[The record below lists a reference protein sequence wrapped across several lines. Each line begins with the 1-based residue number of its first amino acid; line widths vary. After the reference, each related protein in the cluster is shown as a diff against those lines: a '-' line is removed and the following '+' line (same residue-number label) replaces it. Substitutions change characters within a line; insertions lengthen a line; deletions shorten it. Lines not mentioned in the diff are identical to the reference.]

1 MTISHDKKY
10 IFIRVFK
17 TGSMSIGRHIENND
31 SRIRVTSNGL
41 RYSKPGVPDT
51 TDWSKE
57 TLHIKSSWIKENIFS
72 ELGLNWDEYF
82 KFGFVRN
89 PWDRELS
96 NYFYNMGARKPPKDI
111 SFKEWLNNCLIKDGQ
126 IDASNSPQSEYLTD
140 VDYIARFENYNEEV
154 EYIFDKIDIPIL
166 KSLMHINKTDHK
178 PYWKYYDYSDAMKV
192 YGWYKKDIEMY
203 NYEFGD

>member
-1 MTISHDKKY
+1 
-10 IFIRVFK
+10 
-17 TGSMSIGRHIENND
+17 MSIGRHIENND